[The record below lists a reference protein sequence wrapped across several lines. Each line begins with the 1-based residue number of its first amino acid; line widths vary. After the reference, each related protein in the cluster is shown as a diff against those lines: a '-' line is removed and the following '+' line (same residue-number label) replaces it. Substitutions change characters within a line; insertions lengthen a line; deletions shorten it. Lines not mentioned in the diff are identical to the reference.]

1 MNAVTR
7 RSFLYTGG
15 ATAAAGVTL
24 LGPAA
29 ARAATA
35 RTASAPLKARTA
47 GGIYVAAGQTYT
59 VPATTRVP
67 AVTIE
72 PGGVLTAPAGYS
84 LTMTVNG
91 VETGQR
97 LVATSAADTAFVPG
111 RWSGDIVL
119 TVTTADDVTWQQHV
133 YPFRQAIY
141 VDATGLVP
149 AYSVLAA
156 AAGGRVGN
164 GGAAGVA
171 ITSTGECF
179 DGVVVNGGS
188 YELDGAVITL
198 DGPGRCDFVG
208 YGAALLANG
217 TGTRLVVDGAV
228 VRNHGIVR
236 TAAIADNG
244 ATLVVK
250 NSELSVRNSP
260 LPAGYIPTVNLD
272 TMEDAPWMLGLNGAG
287 DVRAT
292 NLLGNNSIAAYVNSS
307 ITSESWGVLS
317 TDSGSDCT
325 LVAVNSVVTNTGDS
339 GYGTYAIGNATEY
352 LLGTEFNVGSYATIF
367 TGGNATYGDS
377 DPAAVAALNASLG
390 LGLTEAELRA
400 IPARPT
406 VVNSRQWG
414 FMWHADGNTLAI
426 SGATIVN
433 SPHATFLNK
442 GSQTVVTVDG
452 GKGARFN
459 PGDGVIVQVIDND
472 DPGPVMVNGVLEN
485 AGVYTQP
492 TGEPTK
498 VTTFD
503 VTVAQSTDS
512 VLSFS
517 DISLNGNF
525 YNGLRGGPATAG
537 GGPGGGPAVGLNLV
551 LNFASSE
558 VTGVITATVAE
569 HLVDTIDSSNWWQLG
584 HVSNTPQAVI
594 NNGVIVALADG
605 SAWTVTGTSYLSALS
620 LDATSRVTG
629 PRGRKVAMTVNGTP
643 TAITAGAR
651 YTGAIMLTV
660 A

>member
-1 MNAVTR
+1 MSAVTR

-35 RTASAPLKARTA
+35 GTASAPLKARAA

-59 VPATTRVP
+59 VAATTRVP

-72 PGGVLTAPAGYS
+72 AGGGLTAPSGYS
-84 LTMTVNG
+84 LTMTVDG
-91 VETGQR
+91 VETGQQ
-97 LVATSAADTAFVPG
+97 LVATSAADTAFVAG
-111 RWSGDIVL
+111 SWRGDIVL
-119 TVTTADDVTWQQHV
+119 TVTAADDVAWQQHV

-141 VDATGLVP
+141 VDASGLVP

-156 AAGGRVGN
+156 AVGGRVG
-164 GGAAGVA
+164 GSGASGVS
-171 ITSTGECF
+171 ITSTGDCF

-188 YELDGAVITL
+188 YALDDAAITL
-198 DGPGRCDFVG
+198 DGAGRCDFVG
-208 YGAALLANG
+208 YGAAILANG

-260 LPAGYIPTVNLD
+260 LPPGYIPSVNLD

-307 ITSESWGVLS
+307 ITSQSWGVLS

-325 LVAVNSVVTNTGDS
+325 LVAVSSVVTNTGDS

-352 LLGTEFNVGSYATIF
+352 LLGTEFNVASYATIF

-390 LGLTEAELRA
+390 LGLTDAELRA
-400 IPARPT
+400 IQPRPT

-414 FMWHADGNTLAI
+414 FMWHADDNNLAI
-426 SGATIVN
+426 TGGTVIN
-433 SPHATFLNK
+433 SAHATFLNK
-442 GSQTVVTVDG
+442 GQQIVVTVDG
-452 GKGARFN
+452 SKGARLN
-459 PGDGVIVQVIDND
+459 PADGVIVQVIDND

-551 LNFASSE
+551 LNFASSQ
-558 VTGVITATVAE
+558 VTGVISATLAE
-569 HLVDTIDSSNWWQLG
+569 HYVDTIDSSNWWELG
-584 HVSNTPQAVI
+584 HVGNTPQAVI
-594 NNGVIVALADG
+594 NNGVIVALSDG

-620 LDATSRVTG
+620 LDATSRVAG
-629 PRGRKVAMTVNGTP
+629 PRGSQVAMSVDGTP
-643 TAITAGAR
+643 TAITAGAS
-651 YTGAIMLTV
+651 YTGAIVLTV

>member
-1 MNAVTR
+1 MSVVTR

-15 ATAAAGVTL
+15 AAAAAGVTL
-24 LGPAA
+24 IAPAA

-35 RTASAPLKARTA
+35 AAPAKARTG

-59 VPATTRVP
+59 VAATTRVP

-72 PGGVLTAPAGYS
+72 SGGVLTAPSGYS

-91 VETGQR
+91 VETGQQ
-97 LVATSAADTAFVPG
+97 LVATSAADTAFVAG
-111 RWSGDIVL
+111 SWRGDIVL
-119 TVTTADDVTWQQHV
+119 TVTTEDDVTWQQHV

-141 VDATGLVP
+141 VDAAGLVP

-156 AAGGRVGN
+156 AVGGRVN
-164 GGAAGVA
+164 SSGASGVS
-171 ITSTGECF
+171 ITSTGDCF

-188 YELDGAVITL
+188 YQLDGAAITL
-198 DGPGRCDFVG
+198 DGAGRCDFVG
-208 YGAALLANG
+208 YGAAILANG

-260 LPAGYIPTVNLD
+260 LPDGYIPTVNLD

-292 NLLGNNSIAAYVNSS
+292 NLLGNNSIAAYLNSS
-307 ITSESWGVLS
+307 ITSQSWGVLS

-325 LVAVNSVVTNTGDS
+325 LVSVNSAVTNTGDS

-390 LGLTEAELRA
+390 LGLTNAELRA
-400 IPARPT
+400 IQPRPT

-414 FMWHADGNTLAI
+414 FMWHADGNNLAI
-426 SGATIVN
+426 TGGTVVN
-433 SPHATFLNK
+433 SAHATFLNK
-442 GSQTVVTVDG
+442 GQQMVVTVDG
-452 GKGARFN
+452 SKGARLN
-459 PGDGVIVQVIDND
+459 PADGVIVQVIDND

-503 VTVAQSTDS
+503 VTVAHSTDS

-517 DISLNGNF
+517 DIELNGDF
-525 YNGLRGGPATAG
+525 YNGLQGGPATSG

-551 LNFASSE
+551 LNFASSQ
-558 VTGVITATVAE
+558 VTGVITATLAE
-569 HLVDTIDSSNWWQLG
+569 HYVDTIDSSNWWELG
-584 HVSNTPQAVI
+584 HVTNTAQAAI
-594 NNGVIVALADG
+594 NNGVIVALTDG
-605 SAWTVTGTSYLSALS
+605 SAWTVTGTSYLTALS

-629 PRGRKVAMTVNGTP
+629 RRGRKVTMTVDGTP
-643 TAITAGAR
+643 TAITAGAS
-651 YTGAIMLTV
+651 YTGAIVVSV

>member
-1 MNAVTR
+1 MSVVTR

-15 ATAAAGVTL
+15 AAAAAGVTL
-24 LGPAA
+24 IAPAA

-35 RTASAPLKARTA
+35 TAAAPAKARTG

-59 VPATTRVP
+59 VAATTRVP

-72 PGGVLTAPAGYS
+72 SGGVLTAPSGYS

-91 VETGQR
+91 VETGQQ
-97 LVATSAADTAFVPG
+97 LVATSAADTAFVAG
-111 RWSGDIVL
+111 SWRGDIVL
-119 TVTTADDVTWQQHV
+119 TVTTEDDVTWQQHV

-156 AAGGRVGN
+156 AVGGRVN
-164 GGAAGVA
+164 SGGASGVS
-171 ITSTGECF
+171 ITSTGDCF

-188 YELDGAVITL
+188 YQLDGAAITL
-198 DGPGRCDFVG
+198 DGAGRCDFVG
-208 YGAALLANG
+208 YGAAILANG

-260 LPAGYIPTVNLD
+260 LPDGYIPTVNLD

-307 ITSESWGVLS
+307 ITSQSWGVLS

-325 LVAVNSVVTNTGDS
+325 LVSVNSVVTNTGDS

-390 LGLTEAELRA
+390 LGLTNAELRA
-400 IPARPT
+400 IQPRPT

-414 FMWHADGNTLAI
+414 FMWHADGNNLAI
-426 SGATIVN
+426 TGGTVVN
-433 SPHATFLNK
+433 SAHATFLNK
-442 GSQTVVTVDG
+442 GQQMVVTVDG
-452 GKGARFN
+452 SKGARLN
-459 PGDGVIVQVIDND
+459 PADGVIVQVIDND

-503 VTVAQSTDS
+503 VTVAHSTDS

-517 DISLNGNF
+517 DIELNGDF
-525 YNGLRGGPATAG
+525 YNGLQGGPATSG

-551 LNFASSE
+551 LNFASSQ
-558 VTGVITATVAE
+558 VTGVITATLAE
-569 HLVDTIDSSNWWQLG
+569 HYVDTIDSSNWWELG
-584 HVSNTPQAVI
+584 HVTNTAQAAI
-594 NNGVIVALADG
+594 NNGVIVALTDG
-605 SAWTVTGTSYLSALS
+605 SAWTVTGTSYLTALS

-629 PRGRKVAMTVNGTP
+629 RRGRTVTMTVNGTP
-643 TAITAGAR
+643 TAITAGAS
-651 YTGAIMLTV
+651 YTGAIVVSV